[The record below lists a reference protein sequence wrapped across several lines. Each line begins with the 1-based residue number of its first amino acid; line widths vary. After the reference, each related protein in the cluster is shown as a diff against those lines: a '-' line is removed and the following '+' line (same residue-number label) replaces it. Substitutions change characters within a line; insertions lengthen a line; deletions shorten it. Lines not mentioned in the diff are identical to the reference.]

1 MLTLIHTLT
10 ANVSGNG
17 SQFKDIT
24 GNTSTTAYS
33 KSGNIGYA
41 DVDAVRIKI
50 ATYTRMQAA
59 ARVSFGANFIQY
71 VEYVKIDGAP
81 AVINGKTL
89 GVGSYFV
96 PSSAGI
102 AVPSGDTWQ
111 ETGYYVPLILNTWL
125 PTAAQV
131 PLDLSLAQMG
141 QAGTIILDDVYTIEY
156 EVYKDVFSTTTTV
169 TPGQYMVLSGT
180 CVFSGNTY
188 YQGNVFTLMSS
199 GSIVI
204 SSGSVVKMDSSSTGY
219 SIIAYSLISSILLLQ
234 QSLDGKNEPA
244 KDRQVNVI
252 INQLTG
258 LTYSQNTN
266 NVSYEYSRNLLR
278 NLQDRVIQLLSNS

>member
-1 MLTLIHTLT
+1 
-10 ANVSGNG
+10 
-17 SQFKDIT
+17 
-24 GNTSTTAYS
+24 
-33 KSGNIGYA
+33 
-41 DVDAVRIKI
+41 
-50 ATYTRMQAA
+50 
-59 ARVSFGANFIQY
+59 
-71 VEYVKIDGAP
+71 
-81 AVINGKTL
+81 
-89 GVGSYFV
+89 
-96 PSSAGI
+96 
-102 AVPSGDTWQ
+102 
-111 ETGYYVPLILNTWL
+111 
-125 PTAAQV
+125 
-131 PLDLSLAQMG
+131 MG